1 MHPHEEAA
9 GSRVGVLNRRAP
21 PSPERG
27 VPLCPAP
34 HAAVIDGGFLRGGR
48 RVAGYAAVSLPE
60 ALGPGP
66 FLRRRLSTGRAD
78 RSVVLA
84 GASPAACGQE
94 GDMAAEG
101 DRASA
106 PAHTPARGGDGLLLR
121 AIPPPRPVSPPP
133 PEATHGAPGGQ
144 RPALGAV
151 TRQMRDSAATT
162 ATAASCHVPP
172 PRSPE
177 ETPSLPRLG
186 ADEDPGLGRLTT
198 GPRSKHRK
206 TVRLRPH
213 WIQAALPSP

>member
-9 GSRVGVLNRRAP
+9 GSRVGVLNHRAP

-27 VPLCPAP
+27 VALCPAP

-121 AIPPPRPVSPPP
+121 AIPAR
-133 PEATHGAPGGQ
+133 GAGGQ

-186 ADEDPGLGRLTT
+186 ADEDPGLGWLTT

>member
-9 GSRVGVLNRRAP
+9 GSRVGVLNHRAP

-78 RSVVLA
+78 RSVILA

-106 PAHTPARGGDGLLLR
+106 PAHTPARVGTVSCCAQSRRPGPSALR
-121 AIPPPRPVSPPP
+121 PRGH
-133 PEATHGAPGGQ
+133 ARGQ

-177 ETPSLPRLG
+177 QTPSLPRLG

>member
-9 GSRVGVLNRRAP
+9 GSRVGVLNHRGPLLPSAVFPSARRLTPRSSTAASSGAGGGWRATRRSR
-21 PSPERG
+21 SPR
-27 VPLCPAP
+27 
-34 HAAVIDGGFLRGGR
+34 
-48 RVAGYAAVSLPE
+48 
-60 ALGPGP
+60 LGPGP

>member
-9 GSRVGVLNRRAP
+9 GSRVGVLNHRAP

-78 RSVVLA
+78 WSVVLA

-121 AIPPPRPVSPPP
+121 AIP
-133 PEATHGAPGGQ
+133 AQGAGGQ